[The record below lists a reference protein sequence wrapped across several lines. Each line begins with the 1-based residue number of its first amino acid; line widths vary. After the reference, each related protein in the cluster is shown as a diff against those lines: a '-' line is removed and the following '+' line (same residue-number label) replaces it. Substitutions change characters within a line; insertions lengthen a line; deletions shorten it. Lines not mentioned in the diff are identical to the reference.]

1 MTFRTSHWLNCDSA
15 YSQNHLVIV
24 NGWVCVFWPYGTP
37 MCTLSFWL
45 ELVIKLKYS
54 AESSLTG
61 RDVSRQKLII
71 FILFQRSQIMVWR
84 DHCGQCSWHNP
95 KLDVDPPGPE
105 CWLPCFACGPDERLL
120 TPEWWPLL
128 GWPIGLASM
137 ASHWSISGLTDLWLA
152 ETGLDTHN
160 ISHLTLS
167 NNYPEGDKLSRLG
180 DETKHDVSLVSY
192 ATVLQSQVVRQHQP
206 IRGHHSGSQPMS
218 RQTAQQSHLRHFIPR
233 REWFYGSNFLC
244 SFKTGGSEFQVTAGT
259 LSSHWLNNN
268 VQGSHWLRDFYSAV
282 STF

>member
-1 MTFRTSHWLNCDSA
+1 MSLC
-15 YSQNHLVIV
+15 LL
-24 NGWVCVFWPYGTP
+24 
-37 MCTLSFWL
+37 TLWHSK
-45 ELVIKLKYS
+45 VY
-54 AESSLTG
+54 T
-61 RDVSRQKLII
+61 
-71 FILFQRSQIMVWR
+71 FILIRVGDKAWILRWVIIDWAGCEQAKTDHIYIVPEIQIMVWR

-128 GWPIGLASM
+128 GWPIGLASL

-160 ISHLTLS
+160 TSHLTLS

-206 IRGHHSGSQPMS
+206 IRGQHTGSQPMS

-268 VQGSHWLRDFYSAV
+268 VQSSHWLRDFYSAV